1 MPTIPNWY
9 EQADAWDAVIIQGF
23 PLPGLSHA
31 TATTGRKID
40 VRSVR
45 GKDGARIRDGGYQ
58 PAKVEV
64 ECIVW
69 DTNDLQVLSEA
80 IEAIQPRGGTAR
92 SPIQIQHPAL
102 AAIGISQVYVES
114 IQAPKLER
122 GKLIT
127 KFTFLEW
134 TEQPRTTRR
143 GTTDDTAP
151 PVSAEPTA
159 FDQHEQQTA
168 SRNRP
173 PAQPPG
179 SLIAAGRLSGGGQ

>member
-1 MPTIPNWY
+1 MPTIPNWF
-9 EQADAWDAVIIQGF
+9 EQSDAWDAVVIQGF
-23 PLPGLSHA
+23 PLPGLSTA

-58 PAKVEV
+58 PAKIEV

-80 IEAIQPRGGTAR
+80 IEALQPRGGTAR
-92 SPIQIQHPAL
+92 TPIQIQHPAL
-102 AAIGISQVYVES
+102 AAIGISQVYVET
-114 IQAPKLER
+114 ITAPKLER
-122 GKLIT
+122 GKLVT

-134 TEQPRTTRR
+134 TEQPRRTGARP
-143 GTTDDTAP
+143 TAP
-151 PVSAEPTA
+151 GNEPTA
-159 FDQHEQQTA
+159 FDQHEAQTN

-173 PAQPPG
+173 GATPPASVVAG
-179 SLIAAGRLSGGGQ
+179 GRLSGAGH